1 MKKIVKVI
9 VAALCVTTVVLGM
22 EAIPSHAASNLKIN
36 GTDIGYAAG
45 QYFSET
51 GKACKCHKKGICVP
65 KRKGCTCKHVNGTAQ
80 CYAFALWCENKMFG
94 YNDKS
99 KPKNFKN
106 IGSASKLSTSKLKK
120 LINSAPIGSHIRT
133 GGNAHSMIL
142 MSKNTKGFT
151 VAQAN
156 GGNNKEY
163 KKYSACRIG
172 TATYTWK
179 SYVNSSYGKRGIK
192 FIKAPKK
199 MPAKKVTKAPKVTS
213 SKTKYATGDSAKITW
228 NKVTNATNY
237 TLKIT
242 RSGKTICNKTY
253 TNTKVSSYTLKKLTA
268 GTYKAS
274 VTASNS
280 SSKMKKTGS
289 CSFTAQPMVKTAPD
303 VKRDKSS
310 YLVGESATITWNKVA
325 NADTYKLKA
334 YGPGNFSVS
343 RTVPGGS
350 GCIIKSLK
358 HGRYTVSVTATNTKS
373 KTSQKKD
380 ISFVVNYPSSQTHPK
395 GSQVVS
401 DGVYHI
407 VSDLDPTKNL
417 NIKSYSKENGAN
429 VQLWESTNDKR
440 QAFQVTYLGNG
451 YYQLINVNSGKSL
464 DVQPNSFKSGLN
476 VQQWNYAGTNNQQ
489 WVIRLTADGSF
500 NIISR
505 HNSMYLDVAG
515 DKATNGANIQVNKS
529 DGSKGQ
535 KWRFIADGR
544 STGKTISNGTYYIV
558 SALDKTKNLNV
569 KSTSKQNGANIQLW
583 ATQHDPK
590 HKFKVTYLGN
600 GYYKITNANSGKA
613 LDVKSSGVKSGSNVQ
628 QWSYTGADNQQW
640 IVKSAGS
647 GYYYII
653 AKNSGLYLDAANGKS
668 SNGTNVQV
676 YLGNRSKAQK
686 WKFVK

>member
-1 MKKIVKVI
+1 MKKYANRYILRSVIIMIATYMVIFGMGTLDVSAMSHKQINSLVIKTLYGGKGGRMTCDFDGYKKQKGRHEGVDYKLKEGANIYAISAGTVTKVKN
-9 VAALCVTTVVLGM
+9 TN
-22 EAIPSHAASNLKIN
+22 SNK
-36 GTDIGYAAG
+36 
-45 QYFSET
+45 
-51 GKACKCHKKGICVP
+51 
-65 KRKGCTCKHVNGTAQ
+65 
-80 CYAFALWCENKMFG
+80 
-94 YNDKS
+94 
-99 KPKNFKN
+99 
-106 IGSASKLSTSKLKK
+106 KLSTLAIYDSVNKKTVVYLHAKNIVVKKGQKIKQGQKIAKEGNRAGGSAHTHIEVRNGRKTSAAKSVGDRKLDNKSPYGYFEK
-120 LINSAPIGSHIRT
+120 VLT
-133 GGNAHSMIL
+133 G
-142 MSKNTKGFT
+142 
-151 VAQAN
+151 
-156 GGNNKEY
+156 
-163 KKYSACRIG
+163 
-172 TATYTWK
+172 
-179 SYVNSSYGKRGIK
+179 
-192 FIKAPKK
+192 
-199 MPAKKVTKAPKVTS
+199 AKKVTKAPKVTS

-228 NKVTNATNY
+228 SKVSNATNY

-242 RSGKTICNKTY
+242 CSGKLICNKTY
-253 TNTKVSSYTLKKLTA
+253 TKASSYTLKKLTA

-280 SSKMKKTGS
+280 SSKTKKTGS

-303 VKRDKSS
+303 VRRDKSS

-407 VSDLDPTKNL
+407 VSDLDPAKNL

-429 VQLWESTNDKR
+429 VQLWASTNDKR
-440 QAFQVTYLGNG
+440 QAVQVTYLGNG
-451 YYQLINVNSGKSL
+451 YYQLLNVNSGKSL
-464 DVQPNSFKSGLN
+464 DVQPNSFKPGLN
-476 VQQWNYAGTNNQQ
+476 VQQWHYAGTNNQQ
-489 WVIRLTADGSF
+489 WVIRLAADGSF
-500 NIISR
+500 NIISK

-590 HKFKVTYLGN
+590 HKFRVTYLGN

-613 LDVKSSGVKSGSNVQ
+613 LDVKSPGVKSGSNVQ
-628 QWSYTGADNQQW
+628 QWSYAGTDNQQW